1 MHMNFK
7 NIQQKSLFSENVL
20 ILISEYTI
28 TA

>member
-1 MHMNFK
+1 MDTNFK
-7 NIQQKSLFSENVL
+7 NIQRKSLFSENVL